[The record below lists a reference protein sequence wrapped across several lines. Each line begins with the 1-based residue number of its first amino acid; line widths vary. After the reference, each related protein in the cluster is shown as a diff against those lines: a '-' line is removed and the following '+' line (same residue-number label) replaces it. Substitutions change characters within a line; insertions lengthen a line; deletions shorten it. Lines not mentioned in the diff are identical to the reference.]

1 MGERIRQTPHVGG
14 NFSTLVSIYLSEEN
28 RSELSIFTHPA
39 TEHLENLTGRS
50 SRPVSG
56 DQYHVSLSRHG
67 FLKPHMID
75 AFIDRLRERT
85 SSTKKSVFYLLPQL
99 ECYVNESQNT
109 AFVGVPVDLEISPN
123 CLTLISLVDSVM
135 TEFGLETYYKPN
147 PRPHVSLAFSTQQE
161 GEIFSIPT
169 SSPYALQVSD
179 LSDFRVDVDFITLSI
194 GKSFYKFPLSYF
206 KFAVFSRS
214 SIKGC

>member
-1 MGERIRQTPHVGG
+1 MVDRIRQAPHVEG

-28 RSELSIFTHPA
+28 RSELSIFSQSA
-39 TEHLENLTGRS
+39 ANYLEKLTARPS
-50 SRPVSG
+50 SPVSE
-56 DQYHVSLSRHG
+56 DHYHVSLSRHG

-75 AFIDRLRERT
+75 AFIDRLRDQT
-85 SSTKKSVFYLLPQL
+85 SRTKKSVFYLSPQL

-161 GEIFSIPT
+161 GCIFTIPP
-169 SSPYALQVSD
+169 SSPFVLQVSN
-179 LSDFRVDVDFITLSI
+179 LCDFRVDVDFITLSI
-194 GKSFYKFPLSYF
+194 GRTFYKFPLS
-206 KFAVFSRS
+206 
-214 SIKGC
+214 